1 MTVTA
6 QVLYPT
12 NYRSMT
18 QPGQYRG
25 GPGGPDQR
33 SGEER
38 RRIQGRLIL
47 DPPGTAKAGALLCL
61 CSLAWSLGEA
71 GKGA

>member
-1 MTVTA
+1 MTITA

-12 NYRSMT
+12 TYRSMT
-18 QPGQYRG
+18 QTGRYSG
-25 GPGGPDQR
+25 GPGGPSQR
-33 SGEER
+33 PGEER
-38 RRIQGRLIL
+38 RRRRGRLVL
-47 DPPGTAKAGALLCL
+47 DPPGTAKGGALLCL